1 MKHRS
6 VLTGFSRP
14 YSNIQDTGCSW
25 YSDSIKDKDL
35 NGFALQLEPS
45 FVDLMLRFE
54 LSKLSVAKFTLPR
67 KLFAVQS
74 CIRRRFAAGL
84 MLRRHLQSFE
94 TQRWTALNHTAS
106 PGFARKLCQPGLHL
120 SLWVVGSD
128 NRGLPQLISGWRR
141 SEVQTAQST
150 LWWQVRSQGRNNLRV
165 GNRSW
170 SEKRAQVRHP
180 FQCCVGL
187 SFLQR
192 SKLPCMPWLACQN
205 QAIPRPWFIILRLP
219 TLWPN

>member
-84 MLRRHLQSFE
+84 MLRRHLQSF
-94 TQRWTALNHTAS
+94 WNTALNS
-106 PGFARKLCQPGLHL
+106 SEPYSQSRLCT
-120 SLWVVGSD
+120 
-128 NRGLPQLISGWRR
+128 
-141 SEVQTAQST
+141 EA
-150 LWWQVRSQGRNNLRV
+150 
-165 GNRSW
+165 
-170 SEKRAQVRHP
+170 
-180 FQCCVGL
+180 
-187 SFLQR
+187 
-192 SKLPCMPWLACQN
+192 
-205 QAIPRPWFIILRLP
+205 LP
-219 TLWPN
+219 TWPASESLGGRVRQPVSTAIDFRMATQWGPDCTVDPLMTGALSREEQFACG